1 VPKGRATYHSDDWL
15 RQLERGQ
22 AGAAFFRWWW
32 DQKVAP
38 ILDGRGALFHTGF
51 DPADVV
57 PVEEKTFLNE
67 GGNLPDFA
75 FVRRQDRRAEA
86 GNVIASFSVNLQ
98 KAPYSM
104 HSGALASGCFGCPAI
119 KLCYEGRSP
128 RIWVNVYHQ
137 RDSVRIEER
146 WQAPDFRVTVI
157 LKSPEKLRDAVLEH
171 GLHDSLLNYL
181 RGGLPAVSV
190 PEHAERL
197 ERLDEIGYKRGRHDP
212 LVAWFP
218 TDDPVFGEVSRDHFE
233 TKVSTRSSPRPVHC
247 IRQARARPARQLV
260 AEVAAL
266 TERAY
271 AAT

>member
-1 VPKGRATYHSDDWL
+1 MARQRATYHSDDWL

-32 DQKVAP
+32 DRNVA
-38 ILDGRGALFHTGF
+38 LVTGGRGALFHTGF

-57 PVEEKTFLNE
+57 PVEEKSFLNE

-75 FVRRQDRRAEA
+75 FVRRQDMRAEA

-98 KAPYSM
+98 KKPYDM
-104 HSGALASGCFGCPAI
+104 HAGALAAGCYGCPAI
-119 KLCYEGRSP
+119 EPCFERESP
-128 RIWVNVYHQ
+128 RVWVNVYHQ

-157 LKSPEKLRDAVLEH
+157 LKSPEKLRDAVAKE

-190 PEHAERL
+190 PEHAEQL
-197 ERLDEIGYKRGRHDP
+197 ERLDEMGYKRGRHEP
-212 LVAWFP
+212 VVQWFP
-218 TDDPVFGEVSRDHFE
+218 TDDPVFRERSRDHWE

-247 IRQARARPARQLV
+247 IAQRRAHPASELV
-260 AEVAAL
+260 DAVAAL

-271 AAT
+271 AA